1 MTISETTQATFDHD
15 VLGDTPVL
23 VDFWAPWCGPCLA
36 LAPHL
41 ETLAA
46 HYVGR
51 LKVLKLNIDEA
62 PDGWNHFGVRAIP
75 TLVFFS
81 GGKEYNRLIGP
92 STMRLRL
99 MVEKWFGELG
109 LTLPT
114 PECAYDETRSVMS
127 QTDRPE
133 KNWNSFGG
141 DATVKAAGL
150 ARLREGPEE
159 EEYLPSAR
167 LSGDEE
173 QFEAI
178 VGVPA
183 ALGDL
188 LDRLYWI
195 QSHADEQ
202 IAPAQ
207 TLEIVNAMPV
217 GADLGTVAAKVQY
230 DLLYI
235 SPWEITQY
243 FANGVASKLSM
254 QIKMLHQ
261 REHVGERV
269 ASADWEALQREA
281 VLLTGS
287 GLDASKSAVLER
299 LAVSLID
306 GGMPRD
312 VLPLVIEYAASDYR
326 RYPDWSEAEAA
337 HVKAMLDE
345 DFEQVRES
353 LGDRPQEA
361 GSARDEWLAQ
371 LSERLRIRDGE
382 RRNKQPS
389 LWARYD
395 ARREFEQETVT
406 SICKHV
412 AVVLLSLLRVAAK

>member
-1 MTISETTQATFDHD
+1 MMIGETTQATFDHD
-15 VLGDTPVL
+15 VQGDIPVL

-46 HYVGR
+46 DYAGR

-62 PDGWNHFGVRAIP
+62 PDGWKQFGVRAIP
-75 TLVFFS
+75 TLVFYS

-114 PECAYDETRSVMS
+114 PERASVENPDAPS
-127 QTDRPE
+127 QTVRPE

-167 LSGDEE
+167 LAGDEE

-195 QSHADEQ
+195 QSHTDEQ

-207 TLEIVNAMPV
+207 TLEIVDAMPV
-217 GADLGTVAAKVQY
+217 GADLGTVAAKVLY
-230 DLLYI
+230 DLLYL
-235 SPWEITQY
+235 SPWEITQH
-243 FANGVASKLSM
+243 FANGVASNLST
-254 QIKMLHQ
+254 QIKMLHR
-261 REHVGERV
+261 REHLGERV
-269 ASADWEALQREA
+269 ASADWDALQREA

-287 GLDASKSAVLER
+287 GLDSRKSAELER

-306 GGMPRD
+306 GGMAIN
-312 VLPLVIEYAASDYR
+312 VLPLAIEYAANDYR
-326 RYPDWSEAEAA
+326 QYPDWSEAEAA
-337 HVKAMLDE
+337 RVEAMSEEDYEHVRKA
-345 DFEQVRES
+345 
-353 LGDRPQEA
+353 LGDKPKDE
-361 GSARDEWLAQ
+361 GSARDEWYAQ
-371 LSERLRIRDGE
+371 LSELLSLRERE
-382 RRNKQPS
+382 RRAAQPE

-395 ARREFEQETVT
+395 GWCEFQQKNMA
-406 SICKHV
+406 SLCAHV
-412 AVVLLSLLRVAAK
+412 AAVLLSLLRVAAK